1 MSEEPGKVIV
11 VEDEEMVRINLE
23 DFLTD
28 DGFEVVSASTA
39 EEALEIIK
47 ENQFDVAVVDIRL
60 PKMDGD
66 SLIKAVHGIQPGMRF
81 VIHTGSPHF
90 SLSRELEELGITRKH
105 LFLKPI
111 SDMGILSQ
119 AVKELVE
126 EAGT

>member
-1 MSEEPGKVIV
+1 MREKPGKVIV
-11 VEDEEMVRINLE
+11 VEDEEMVRINLD

-28 DGFEVVSASTA
+28 DGFEVMSASTA
-39 EEALEIIK
+39 AEAIEIIK
-47 ENQFDVAVVDIRL
+47 ENPVDVAVVDIRL
-60 PKMDGD
+60 PRMDGD
-66 SLIKAVHGIQPGMRF
+66 SLIKAVHGIQPGIRF

-90 SLSRELEELGITRKH
+90 SLSRGLKDLRIGEKH

-126 EAGT
+126 EGRA